1 MGLYTKKRSSF
12 SFKNFLF
19 FIFLMLFVYVIY
31 YYYSL
36 ISNENND
43 SFQSDDVLFDQSA
56 KFIRVDEL
64 KGFIEKFISENPE
77 LILETVRNYQ
87 LEQSDIEKSESENQ
101 NKELINQLKLFQNDM
116 FLGFNNSNKVIYEFV
131 DYNCGYCQKLHKVL
145 IELFNKDPD
154 VRVEILQLP
163 VLGKS
168 SIDLSKMVI
177 ASSLSGDFEKVHN
190 YLYSSKRRYDNAEVF
205 ADLFLMDID
214 IKLLKENMNSPE
226 VISTLNRH
234 KELSDMFK
242 FNGTPALIIGGQIIP
257 GYIELS
263 KLMEIL
269 LEEFPDNA

>member
-1 MGLYTKKRSSF
+1 MGLYTKKKSSF
-12 SFKNFLF
+12 SFKSFLF

-64 KGFIEKFISENPE
+64 KSFIEKFISENPE
-77 LILETVRNYQ
+77 LILETVRSYQ
-87 LEQSDIEKSESENQ
+87 LEQSDIEKSESGKQ

-242 FNGTPALIIGGQIIP
+242 FNGTPALIIGDQIIP

>member
-36 ISNENND
+36 NSNENND

-77 LILETVRNYQ
+77 LILETVRSYQ
-87 LEQSDIEKSESENQ
+87 LEQSDIEKSESGKQ

-131 DYNCGYCQKLHKVL
+131 DYNCGYCQKFHKVL

-242 FNGTPALIIGGQIIP
+242 FNGTPALIIGDQIIP

>member
-1 MGLYTKKRSSF
+1 
-12 SFKNFLF
+12 
-19 FIFLMLFVYVIY
+19 MLVIYVIY

-36 ISNENND
+36 NSNENNN
-43 SFQSDDVLFDQSA
+43 SFQFDDILFDQNSD
-56 KFIRVDEL
+56 FIKANENEL
-64 KGFIEKFISENPE
+64 EDFIEKFISENPK

-87 LEQSDIEKSESENQ
+87 LEQSDIEKNETENQ

-116 FLGFNNSNKVIYEFV
+116 SLGFNNANKTIYEFV
-131 DYNCGYCQKLHKVL
+131 DYNCGYCQKFHDVL
-145 IELFNKDPD
+145 IELINKDSD

-163 VLGKS
+163 ILGNS
-168 SIDLSKMVI
+168 SIDLSKIVI

-190 YLYSSKRRYDNAEVF
+190 YLYSSKRRNDIAEIF

-214 IKLLKENMNSPE
+214 IKLLKENMNSSE
-226 VISTLNRH
+226 VTSTLNRH

-242 FNGTPALIIGGQIIP
+242 FNGTPALIIGAQIIP

-269 LEEFPDNA
+269 LEEFPD

>member
-1 MGLYTKKRSSF
+1 MP
-12 SFKNFLF
+12 
-19 FIFLMLFVYVIY
+19 FVYVIY

-87 LEQSDIEKSESENQ
+87 LEQSDIEISESEKQ
-101 NKELINQLKLFQNDM
+101 NKELINQLKLFQNNM

-145 IELFNKDPD
+145 IELFNKDTD

>member
-12 SFKNFLF
+12 SFNNFLF

-36 ISNENND
+36 NSNENND
-43 SFQSDDVLFDQSA
+43 SFQSDDILFDQSA

-87 LEQSDIEKSESENQ
+87 LKQSDIEKSESENQ

-116 FLGFNNSNKVIYEFV
+116 FLGYNNSNKTIYEFV
-131 DYNCGYCQKLHKVL
+131 DYNCGYCQKFHDVL
-145 IELFNKDPD
+145 IELFNKDLD

-163 VLGKS
+163 ILGKS

-177 ASSLSGDFEKVHN
+177 AASLSGDFEKVHN
-190 YLYSSKRRYDNAEVF
+190 YLYSSKKRNDIAEIF
-205 ADLFLMDID
+205 ADLFLMDMD

-226 VISTLNRH
+226 VISILNSH

-242 FNGTPALIIGGQIIP
+242 FNGTPALIIGSQIIP

-263 KLMEIL
+263 KLLEIL

>member
-1 MGLYTKKRSSF
+1 MGLYIKKRSSF

-36 ISNENND
+36 NSNENND
-43 SFQSDDVLFDQSA
+43 SFQSDDILFDQSA

-87 LEQSDIEKSESENQ
+87 LKQSDIEKSESENQ

-116 FLGFNNSNKVIYEFV
+116 FLGYNNSNKTIYEFV
-131 DYNCGYCQKLHKVL
+131 DYNCGYCQKFHDVL
-145 IELFNKDPD
+145 IELFNKDLD

-163 VLGKS
+163 ILGKS

-177 ASSLSGDFEKVHN
+177 AASLSGDFEKVHN
-190 YLYSSKRRYDNAEVF
+190 YLYSSKKRNDIAEIF
-205 ADLFLMDID
+205 ADLFLMDMD

-226 VISTLNRH
+226 VISILNSH

-242 FNGTPALIIGGQIIP
+242 FNGTPALIIGSQIIP

-263 KLMEIL
+263 KLLEIL

>member
-1 MGLYTKKRSSF
+1 MGLYTKKKSSF

-19 FIFLMLFVYVIY
+19 FIFLIPVVYVF

-36 ISNENND
+36 NSNKNND

-87 LEQSDIEKSESENQ
+87 LEQSDIEISESEKQ
-101 NKELINQLKLFQNDM
+101 NKELINQLKLFQNNM

-131 DYNCGYCQKLHKVL
+131 DYNCGYCQKLHQVL

>member
-36 ISNENND
+36 NSNED
-43 SFQSDDVLFDQSA
+43 LIILKLSDDILFDISA

-87 LEQSDIEKSESENQ
+87 LKQSDIEKSESENQ

-116 FLGFNNSNKVIYEFV
+116 FLGYNNSNKTIYEFV
-131 DYNCGYCQKLHKVL
+131 DYNCGYCQKFHDVL
-145 IELFNKDPD
+145 IELFNKDLD

-163 VLGKS
+163 ILGKS

-177 ASSLSGDFEKVHN
+177 AASLSGDFEKVHN
-190 YLYSSKRRYDNAEVF
+190 YLYSSKKRNDIAEIF
-205 ADLFLMDID
+205 ADLNLMVWI
-214 IKLLKENMNSPE
+214 LSTLKRTCSPE
-226 VISTLNRH
+226 VSQFLIVIRNYLICLN
-234 KELSDMFK
+234 
-242 FNGTPALIIGGQIIP
+242 
-257 GYIELS
+257 
-263 KLMEIL
+263 LMEL
-269 LEEFPDNA
+269 LL

>member
-1 MGLYTKKRSSF
+1 MGLYTKKKSSF
-12 SFKNFLF
+12 SFKSFLF

-87 LEQSDIEKSESENQ
+87 LEQSDIEISESEKQ
-101 NKELINQLKLFQNDM
+101 NKELINQLKLFQNNM

-145 IELFNKDPD
+145 IELFNKDTD